1 MLRLHP
7 LIRKEKVLTP
17 RLSPGDEVIPRR
29 SGFPAISSALRIRPA
44 SWSRVLRAVL
54 LSLAMLSGVQPQLAR
69 GQDKAN
75 NIPQVATLAAIST
88 ANRQAPASLW
98 DKLRPKQ
105 LRLRSAAALVVDRFG
120 NKVYGKQVDK
130 PMPIASITK
139 LMTAMVILDSKLSLE
154 EKITITKS
162 DRDLLRLTGSR
173 LRSGASLSRGE
184 LLTVALMASENRAAS
199 ALARTFPGGN
209 EFFVTRMNQ
218 KAESLGMT
226 NSRFTDASGLD
237 SGNVS
242 TAREL
247 TRMVQAAFSYP
258 FIRNATTRRSLQ
270 VRPYKR
276 RGSLEYRNTN
286 RLLRKSH
293 WNIGLSK
300 TGYINEAGRCLVMQT
315 VIAEQPLVIV
325 LLNSFGKLTPFGDSN
340 RIRKWIE
347 AGFGQ
352 S

>member
-1 MLRLHP
+1 
-7 LIRKEKVLTP
+7 
-17 RLSPGDEVIPRR
+17 
-29 SGFPAISSALRIRPA
+29 
-44 SWSRVLRAVL
+44 
-54 LSLAMLSGVQPQLAR
+54 
-69 GQDKAN
+69 
-75 NIPQVATLAAIST
+75 
-88 ANRQAPASLW
+88 
-98 DKLRPKQ
+98 
-105 LRLRSAAALVVDRFG
+105 
-120 NKVYGKQVDK
+120 
-130 PMPIASITK
+130 
-139 LMTAMVILDSKLSLE
+139 
-154 EKITITKS
+154 
-162 DRDLLRLTGSR
+162 
-173 LRSGASLSRGE
+173 
-184 LLTVALMASENRAAS
+184 
-199 ALARTFPGGN
+199 
-209 EFFVTRMNQ
+209 MNQ

-258 FIRNATTRRSLQ
+258 FIRDATTRPSLQ
-270 VRPYKR
+270 VSPYKR
-276 RGSLEYRNTN
+276 RGSLKYRNTN
-286 RLLRKSH
+286 RLLRKSY

-347 AGFGQ
+347 AGFSQ